1 MQKSFMGTLFFHSS
15 RSAVPSGNRLLECC
29 MSGSITVTT
38 WTEEAEA
45 MSSREV
51 SLQNSTEEQ
60 QK

>member
-1 MQKSFMGTLFFHSS
+1 
-15 RSAVPSGNRLLECC
+15 

-51 SLQNSTEEQ
+51 SLQNIIENQTKIMCVQS
-60 QK
+60 KRAKKRMK